1 MHRRLLTLDRSVT
14 ALSAQKKNPNRINV
28 FLDGEFAFGL
38 SRIVAAWLRVGE
50 ILSEEKIARLKEQD
64 SLEVATQRAIELI
77 SYRPRSEA
85 EIRKRLTEKGF
96 GAQEVEEVLGRLRQA
111 GLVSD
116 EAFART
122 WADNRSTFRPRSH
135 RMVAA
140 ELRQKGVANETIEQ
154 ALSELPDDGDLAYQ
168 TALRYA
174 RRLEG
179 EDWEGFRK
187 KLGGHLGRKGYS
199 YETVANATRRVWKE
213 LRDEAS

>member
-1 MHRRLLTLDRSVT
+1 MFNLDGTVT

-50 ILSEEKIARLKEQD
+50 QLSEEKIARLKDQD

-85 EIRKRLTEKGF
+85 EIRKRLTDKGF
-96 GAQEVEEVLGRLRQA
+96 GTQGVEEVLVRLRQA

-116 EAFART
+116 EVFART

-140 ELRQKGVANETIEQ
+140 ELRQKGVADETIEQ
-154 ALSELPDDGDLAYQ
+154 ALSELPDDEDLAYQ

-174 RRLEG
+174 RRLER
-179 EDWEGFRK
+179 EDWEEFRK
-187 KLGGHLGRKGYS
+187 KLGGHLSRKGYS
-199 YETVANATRRVWKE
+199 YQTVADATRRVWKE
-213 LRDEAS
+213 LREEAS